1 MQMPQ
6 EVDAAAADEQNS
18 WLQEEIQVENVT
30 NAEKTDIWAG
40 KTLNRPHW
48 FFFNIYLSAWT
59 WFS

>member
-48 FFFNIYLSAWT
+48 FF
-59 WFS
+59 